1 MFEARMSLRSAHLL
15 ALFAAFAVACGD
27 DPVGPGVDGAIA
39 DQGVLP
45 PDGSSTDSGVVTADS
60 GGGPDASGL
69 TDGAIDPN
77 DPLNATRDSDC
88 DGLSDAYEL
97 STVYPDGQKTNPLN
111 PDSDGDGLI
120 DGLEVGRTT
129 GVPGASCPNLI
140 LDSDPSSRTSP
151 TTHDTDGD
159 GLLDGIE
166 DVNKNGAVDPGETD
180 PNRRDTDG
188 DGLPDGI
195 EDANGN
201 GLRDVGE
208 TDPTNVDS
216 DGDGISDGI
225 EDANLNG
232 TFDVGETDPRNT
244 DTDGDGIPDG
254 DEDTNRNGIREPYEL
269 DPRSPDTDCD
279 GISDPEELV
288 NGTSPIR
295 ADTDRD
301 GLSDGIELGR
311 TQPVAGSNCPAF
323 VGDADPTT
331 TTDPLRA
338 DSDGDGL
345 SDGAEDRNKNGAV
358 DVGETDANNPDSDND
373 GLWDGD
379 EVNAGFDPLNPG
391 SPSGAEASALVA
403 ICSTQNLQPIDLDR
417 GNPGEWTLANDPSL
431 SYAGIPTTQPAVRVG
446 ALDDGTRQIAG
457 FVVQMPFIGGAA
469 NTAVGQSGVLAARLS
484 SAAAG
489 ESVTINSRQSPRFI
503 TTHDGFEAAVSGLLE
518 IGVVGQPINPARVR
532 NAILRAATG
541 LAAGDFTGLS
551 VSTGANAASF
561 MMSFE
566 LLVRAD
572 HLVLVAAVL
581 EQTAFENVADTRS
594 IVLADLTN
602 GTALAERDAE
612 VGRACNSFIAAGQ
625 LVADFVWMADISAS
639 TDDDRGRIV
648 TAAGQVFDALSANN
662 VDFRMAVVSHAQS
675 VYHVGA
681 NAGTLRG
688 TGFTTNRTT
697 FTQYLQDV
705 SGTDGCEFG
714 LESVYSAVER
724 ALPRTANPTPLKLR
738 ANATLAVVYISDEN
752 AQEVEEGPCYNLP
765 QAIGCPTG
773 IPDVWNPDNPNA
785 CNFAPNT
792 AQRTCIT
799 QITQK
804 YIDQLRREA
813 SIAFGQVFDPI
824 PRGACTQGQFYCVG
838 SAQDR
843 NEPGNGYVEV
853 INATGGIFY
862 SPCEANPG
870 AGSLQAIVDA
880 VSGAASQFVLG
891 GNPISATLKVG
902 LTRVGETTTTVVPRS
917 KQDGFDYD
925 PVSNSVFFRGTTYRP
940 AAGDRVTVSYRVWQE
955 PTPPCGDPCAPGQA
969 CDPGL
974 GVCLCDLGACDA
986 NCGPNSVCGTD
997 CACTCPSNCNGN
1009 CTPGQV
1015 CNTAN
1020 CQCECPSDCGGC
1032 PAGTQ
1037 CNRDTCACECDSSC
1051 GGACGAGPL
1060 ECNGGACACEC
1071 PSDCGGCG
1079 PGALCNQSTCECSCG
1094 PDCSSACP
1102 GNGTCN
1108 PANNCACE
1116 CPFDCGGCPDGTIC
1130 NANTCACECGA
1141 RCDQGCPG
1149 DQVCDPNNE
1158 CACGCP
1164 ADCGGRCNAS
1174 EICDQAQCRCISA
1187 V

>member
-1 MFEARMSLRSAHLL
+1 MKARLYTHPTRGLALL
-15 ALFAAFAVACGD
+15 AALALACGD
-27 DPVGPGVDGAIA
+27 DPSGPSGQSDASDLGTARLDSGTDPADLGTQTDAGGADAGPG
-39 DQGVLP
+39 
-45 PDGSSTDSGVVTADS
+45 
-60 GGGPDASGL
+60 
-69 TDGAIDPN
+69 TDGGINPN

-97 STVYPDGQKTNPLN
+97 STVYPNGLKTDPLN
-111 PDSDGDGLI
+111 PDSDGDGLP
-120 DGLEVGRTT
+120 DGLEVGRTA
-129 GVPGASCPNLI
+129 GVPGVSCPNLV
-140 LDSDPSSRTSP
+140 LDSDPSTRTLP
-151 TTHDTDGD
+151 TDNDTDDD
-159 GLLDGIE
+159 GLPDGIE
-166 DVNKNGAVDPGETD
+166 DVNRNGFVDPGETD
-180 PNRRDTDG
+180 PNRRDSDG
-188 DGLPDGI
+188 DGIPDGI

-201 GLRDVGE
+201 GLRDPGE
-208 TDPTNVDS
+208 TDPTRVDT

-232 TFDVGETDPRNT
+232 IFDVGETDPRNP

-279 GISDPEELV
+279 GVSDPEELV
-288 NGTSPIR
+288 IGTSPLR

-301 GLSDGIELGR
+301 GLSDGLELGR

-323 VGDADPTT
+323 VGDADPAS
-331 TTDPLRA
+331 TTDPLLP
-338 DSDGDGL
+338 DSDGDGA
-345 SDGAEDRNKNGAV
+345 SDGDEDRDKNGRV
-358 DVGETDANNPDSDND
+358 DAGETDPNNPDTDND

-379 EVNAGFDPLNPG
+379 EVQAGFDPLNPG

-417 GNPGEWTLANDPSL
+417 GNPGRWTLANDPALAYGAVS
-431 SYAGIPTTQPAVRVG
+431 TTQPAVRVG
-446 ALDDGTRQIAG
+446 ALDDGARQIAG
-457 FVVQMPFIGGAA
+457 FVVEMPFIGGAG
-469 NTAVGQSGVLAARLS
+469 NTAVGQNGVLTARLS

-489 ESVTINSRQSPRFI
+489 EGITLNNRQSPRFI
-503 TTHDGFEAAVSGLLE
+503 TTHDGFEAAVSGLVE

-532 NAILRAATG
+532 NALLRAATG

-551 VSTGANAASF
+551 SSTGANAAAF
-561 MMSFE
+561 LMSYQ

-572 HLVLVAAVL
+572 HLVLVAAFL
-581 EQTAFENVADTRS
+581 EQSAYENVADTRS
-594 IVLADLTN
+594 ITLADLTN
-602 GTALAERDAE
+602 GTALAEPDAE

-648 TAAGQVFDALSANN
+648 SAAEQVFDALAANN

-724 ALPRTANPTPLKLR
+724 ALPRSTNVDSLKLR

-765 QAIGCPTG
+765 AAIGCPTG

-785 CNFAPNT
+785 CNFVPNG
-792 AQRTCIT
+792 AQQACVN

-804 YIDQLRREA
+804 YIDQLRREGGI
-813 SIAFGQVFDPI
+813 SFGQVFDPN

-853 INATGGIFY
+853 IGATGGIFY

-880 VSGAASQFVLG
+880 VSGAASQFVLT

-902 LTRVGETTTTVVPRS
+902 LTRVGSNTTTVVPRS
-917 KQDGFDYD
+917 KQEGFDYD
-925 PVSNSVFFRGTTYRP
+925 PVSNSIFFRGVTHRP
-940 AAGDRVTVSYRVWQE
+940 AAGDRITVSYRVWAE
-955 PTPPCGDPCAPGQA
+955 PLPPCGEPCSPGQA

-997 CACTCPSNCNGN
+997 CQCACPSNCNGN
-1009 CTPGQV
+1009 CAPGQV
-1015 CNTAN
+1015 CNTTN

-1032 PAGTQ
+1032 PAGTE
-1037 CNRDTCACECDSSC
+1037 CNRDTCACECDSTC
-1051 GGACGAGPL
+1051 GGACGSGPL
-1060 ECNGGACACEC
+1060 ECNDGICACEC

-1079 PGALCNQSTCECSCG
+1079 PGTLCNSSTCECSCP
-1094 PDCSSACP
+1094 PDCACP
-1102 GNGTCN
+1102 GSGICN

-1130 NANTCACECGA
+1130 NANTCACECGV
-1141 RCDQGCPG
+1141 RCDQGCPKG
-1149 DQVCDPNNE
+1149 QVCDPNNQ
-1158 CACGCP
+1158 CACVCP
-1164 ADCGGRCNAS
+1164 ADCGGACNAS
-1174 EICDQAQCRCISA
+1174 QICDQTNCRCIDA
-1187 V
+1187 F